1 MPVSKHSVPSS
12 VPAPPVFI
20 KTPPTFVEVLLGDSL
35 TLSCGA
41 HGNPRPTVV
50 WHKDDSRIEKHEK
63 IKVSWTDGTCGVWFK
78 FFEIYISFT
87 FVWRERPCLLPS
99 GVSWSSFL
107 LFFSPLIL
115 SPCPL
120 PPGSQWFLVFNLRHK
135 EYLRSVQMSRV
146 QLRGEPHP
154 LLAAAGQRSVVNSQS
169 PHSASALL
177 NYKMHWKFWLIVLPK
192 A

>member
-1 MPVSKHSVPSS
+1 MPLSKRSVLSL
-12 VPAPPVFI
+12 VLAPPMFI

-63 IKVSWTDGTCGVWFK
+63 IKVSWTDGTCSVSMK
-78 FFEIYISFT
+78 FT
-87 FVWRERPCLLPS
+87 FFHIHFRRAILSSPLWSRDLPS
-99 GVSWSSFL
+99 CC
-107 LFFSPLIL
+107 FSPLIL
-115 SPCPL
+115 LPSP
-120 PPGSQWFLVFNLRHK
+120 PPSSGSQWFLVFDLRHK

-154 LLAAAGQRSVVNSQS
+154 LLAAAGQRSVLNRQSQGS
-169 PHSASALL
+169 ETLLQHS
-177 NYKMHWKFWLIVLPK
+177 
-192 A
+192 